1 MNYQEEKVRKKM
13 ISITD
18 KILLVFCV
26 LYVIGSSVA
35 YEMVNSKRYDFK
47 LFENFALTKTL
58 FTQEQIF
65 VDNLLKLKSS
75 FQNEINLTKKLLT
88 TKEEH
93 VIDLEVKIIK
103 TSAQIRILKEQVFL
117 LWFLI

>member
-1 MNYQEEKVRKKM
+1 M
-13 ISITD
+13 IAITD
-18 KILLVFCV
+18 KILVFCV
-26 LYVIGSSVA
+26 LHVIGSSGA

-58 FTQEQIF
+58 FAQEQIF

-103 TSAQIRILKEQVFL
+103 TSAQIRILKEQVFYCG
-117 LWFLI
+117 FLYEIRTVL